1 MKNSI
6 LFAISFLAI
15 LALKSQTVNITVSI
29 ADVSSDKGVIRLYLF
44 DKAEAFPDKIDLA
57 TKAMSA
63 KAIKGTQQ
71 IKIEGV
77 MPGNYA
83 IAVFHDEN
91 NDGKL
96 NANLIGIPKEPTGA
110 SNGAVGK
117 MGPPKFKDAVLPI
130 SAATKNFAIKLL

>member
-6 LFAISFLAI
+6 LFAISFLAM
-15 LALKSQTVNITVSI
+15 LSLKSQTVNITVSI
-29 ADVSSDKGVIRLYLF
+29 ANVSSDKGVIRLYLF
-44 DKAEAFPDKIDLA
+44 DKAEAFPDKINLA
-57 TKAMSA
+57 IKAASA

-83 IAVFHDEN
+83 IAIVHDEN

>member
-6 LFAISFLAI
+6 LFAIAFLTT
-15 LALKSQTVNITVSI
+15 LLLKSQTVNITVSI
-29 ADVSSDKGVIRLYLF
+29 SNVSSDKGVIRLYLY
-44 DKAEAFPDKIDLA
+44 DKADAFPDKVNMA
-57 TKAMSA
+57 VKAVNA

-71 IKIEGV
+71 IKIEGIV
-77 MPGNYA
+77 PGNYA
-83 IAVFHDEN
+83 IAALHDEN

-96 NANLIGIPKEPTGA
+96 NTNLVGIPKEPTGA
-110 SNGAVGK
+110 SNGAIGK